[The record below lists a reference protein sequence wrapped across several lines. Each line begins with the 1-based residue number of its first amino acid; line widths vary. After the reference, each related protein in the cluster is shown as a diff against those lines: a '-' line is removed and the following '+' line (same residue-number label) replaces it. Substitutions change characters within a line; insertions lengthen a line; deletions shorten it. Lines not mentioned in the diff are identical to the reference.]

1 MVVKKSGRVIL
12 TGVVSLFLAACVSP
26 NEIAMEIGKP
36 PKLEEGKS
44 TLSLSVRV
52 SVRRL
57 FESDELVRQF
67 LRHLNWLNRL

>member
-12 TGVVSLFLAACVSP
+12 TVVVSLFLAACVSP

-44 TLSLSVRV
+44 TLSLSVRPET
-52 SVRRL
+52 
-57 FESDELVRQF
+57 F
-67 LRHLNWLNRL
+67 